1 MQVAETGQEAQS
13 IDLTTLPAD
22 AFPAGTD
29 PASYVAGLNGKQADD
44 TSTETGAAKERPTNV
59 PEKFWD
65 AEKGEMNLDA
75 FLTSYSEL
83 EKKLIAPKE
92 EKADTLKIDKADGQA
107 DQTAEPAPVASA
119 IETFKSAYEA
129 NAGQVTEAA
138 FEAIVNAGIPLDVVQ
153 TYVAGLE
160 ALSQQTFA
168 SAYEVAGGKD
178 AFETAIEW
186 AKTNLTDAEADA
198 YDKMVDQKATMRQ
211 GIEWLMT
218 KYKAGNPSEGSF
230 VQAESATA
238 SGDIF
243 RSRDEMMEAIR
254 APNYSD
260 PAVQKDI
267 LEKIARSKAAGTL

>member
-1 MQVAETGQEAQS
+1 MQVAETGQEAAS

-29 PASYVAGLNGKQADD
+29 PASYVAGLTGEQAAE
-44 TSTETGAAKERPTNV
+44 TATETGAAKERPGNV

-92 EKADTLKIDKADGQA
+92 DKGDSLKIEKPEGEGE
-107 DQTAEPAPVASA
+107 QTAQPAPVSAA
-119 IETFKSAYEA
+119 IETFKTAYEA
-129 NAGQVTEAA
+129 NSGQITEADI
-138 FEAIVNAGIPLDVVQ
+138 EAVVAAGIPADVIQ

-160 ALSQQTFA
+160 ALSQQTFS

-186 AKTNLTDAEADA
+186 AKTNLTDSEADA

-230 VQAESATA
+230 VQAESATT

-260 PAVQKDI
+260 PAVQRDI
-267 LEKIARSKAAGTL
+267 LEKIARSKTAGTL

>member
-1 MQVAETGQEAQS
+1 MQVAETGPEAAS

-29 PASYVAGLNGKQADD
+29 PASYVAGLNGKPAEE
-44 TSTETGAAKERPTNV
+44 TATETGTAKERPANV

-65 AEKGEMNLDA
+65 ADKGEMNLDA

-92 EKADTLKIDKADGQA
+92 DKADSLKIEK
-107 DQTAEPAPVASA
+107 AEGEAEEAAQPAPIATA
-119 IETFKSAYEA
+119 IESFKTAYET
-129 NAGQVTEAA
+129 NSGQVTEAD
-138 FEAIVNAGIPLDVVQ
+138 FEAVVAAGIPLEIAQ

-160 ALSQQTFA
+160 ALGRQTFA
-168 SAYEVAGGKD
+168 EAYEVAGGKD

-186 AKTNLTDAEADA
+186 AKTNLSDAEADA

-230 VQAESATA
+230 LQAESATA

-254 APNYSD
+254 GPNYSD

-267 LEKIARSKAAGTL
+267 LAKIARSKAAGTL

>member
-44 TSTETGAAKERPTNV
+44 IATETGAAKERPTNV

-92 EKADTLKIDKADGQA
+92 EKADTLKIEKADGQA
-107 DQTAEPAPVASA
+107 DQIAEPAPVANA

-129 NAGQVTEAA
+129 NAGQVTEAD

-160 ALSQQTFA
+160 ALSHQTFA

-230 VQAESATA
+230 VQAESDTA
-238 SGDIF
+238 SGDHF
-243 RSRDEMMEAIR
+243 KSRDEIMAAIN

-260 PAVQKDI
+260 PAVQKEV
-267 LEKIARSKAAGTL
+267 LEKIARSKVAGTL